1 MRPSIRYRSPASNMT
16 TIDPD
21 APAVKGPRTYRSPR
35 RAEQARRTRDRVLDR
50 AVQLFVA
57 GGYGPTTM
65 EAVATA
71 AGVSVETVY
80 KAFGTKAGLIRAIR
94 DRALLGEGDVPAEQR
109 SDDARDT
116 TADAAEV
123 IEAWV
128 GLQLEVMPRVA
139 PILLVVRSAADAD
152 LELVSLRD
160 ELDDARLRRMGEH
173 AQHLAERGALRP
185 DVS

>member
-1 MRPSIRYRSPASNMT
+1 MGRAVGPGAGHRPLAPDRISVHHRRSHGGRHIGDRREDLLPVAAHLLATREPSGRMGRGLVAVVRREAAHQLLEVVGVRRVDEADDDALRCRVQVHEPSIRYRSPASNMT

-80 KAFGTKAGLIRAIR
+80 KAFGTKAGLI
-94 DRALLGEGDVPAEQR
+94 
-109 SDDARDT
+109 
-116 TADAAEV
+116 
-123 IEAWV
+123 
-128 GLQLEVMPRVA
+128 
-139 PILLVVRSAADAD
+139 
-152 LELVSLRD
+152 
-160 ELDDARLRRMGEH
+160 
-173 AQHLAERGALRP
+173 
-185 DVS
+185 